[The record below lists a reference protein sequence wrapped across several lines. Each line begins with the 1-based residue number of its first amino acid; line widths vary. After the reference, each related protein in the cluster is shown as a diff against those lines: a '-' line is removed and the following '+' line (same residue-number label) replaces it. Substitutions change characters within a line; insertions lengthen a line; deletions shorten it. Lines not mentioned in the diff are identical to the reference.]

1 MKKTF
6 ILFFWY
12 ICSSKITAQAP
23 SRLFADPNIV
33 WAAEMTLDFVLEP
46 EYTMF
51 DSASEYLSYSIP
63 LKMINREPH
72 PGSEWDV
79 QIHGRLQHLFLDKM
93 SAGAC
98 YADPELRIPLSE
110 EKAFDRLVMRDTMIT
125 FDPETRPVGTEIPL
139 DNIMGCPLV
148 SARIGGQVVK
158 LAVDTGARV
167 TFLNPSLVTGER
179 PVGHYDDFYI
189 TCGPFTCDSFEKR
202 VRIGDISL
210 DLIVGGLP
218 PDLETG
224 LGFMGLDGILGN
236 DIFDHYP
243 KVLYDLRG
251 NMLTLYL

>member
-1 MKKTF
+1 MIAPQGDTLVMTF
-6 ILFFWY
+6 DFEAFEGHIVAHIDGNDCLVDTGSPVTFGTGRSLPSFGKPL
-12 ICSSKITAQAP
+12 IGEGLRGLDAP
-23 SRLFADPNIV
+23 EI
-33 WAAEMTLDFVLEP
+33 
-46 EYTMF
+46 
-51 DSASEYLSYSIP
+51 
-63 LKMINREPH
+63 
-72 PGSEWDV
+72 
-79 QIHGRLQHLFLDKM
+79 GRLLGRPLDILLGVDVLGHQPFLVDWE
-93 SAGAC
+93 A
-98 YADPELRIPLSE
+98 R
-110 EKAFDRLVMRDTMIT
+110 TIT